1 MLLRKRITKKTF
13 LTIFSEKPKKNFW
26 KNFGE
31 IRDPSFKWGS
41 IFINMKV
48 ILSESKFKSV
58 FSNWLEKNNI
68 KPRIQILDGSWDNKH
83 KSVIVFLYLTYDG
96 EPLGSTGGYIFTYKL
111 VDDKLEDRYLPNEMG
126 EIVLFKLF
134 PTEYVIDY
142 FNDEVKDYIY
152 NKMSTQ

>member
-1 MLLRKRITKKTF
+1 
-13 LTIFSEKPKKNFW
+13 
-26 KNFGE
+26 
-31 IRDPSFKWGS
+31 
-41 IFINMKV
+41 MKV

-68 KPRIQILDGSWDNKH
+68 KSRIKVLDGSWNNEYKL
-83 KSVIVFLYLTYDG
+83 VVVFLYLTYDG

-111 VDDKLEDRYLPNEMG
+111 VNDKLVDRNLPIDMADLD
-126 EIVLFKLF
+126 LFKVF

-152 NKMSTQ
+152 NEMSTQ